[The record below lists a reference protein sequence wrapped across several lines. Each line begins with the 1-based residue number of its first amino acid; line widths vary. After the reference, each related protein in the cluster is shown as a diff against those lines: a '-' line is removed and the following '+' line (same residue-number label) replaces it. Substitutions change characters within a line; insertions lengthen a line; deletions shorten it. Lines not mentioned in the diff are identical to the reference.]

1 MTGGKPTDALEVLES
16 VSRTLNRAEV
26 QMKAAKA
33 SAGGWGVEGVESSGH
48 TFTRAGCCEDYT
60 KVILNMHGFF
70 NRAARPLFF

>member
-33 SAGGWGVEGVESSGH
+33 SAGGGCREQRPHVH
-48 TFTRAGCCEDYT
+48 TSR
-60 KVILNMHGFF
+60 L
-70 NRAARPLFF
+70 L